1 MSGKPLNKYVVKRA
15 FRDKFTFIHYSV
27 ADSYESNDA
36 ERVMYLQDEGF
47 LNKELIIDKRED
59 LKGPVHVG
67 GGYYELPN
75 GEKIKG
81 KDAAL
86 EALKQV
92 EQVGE

>member
-36 ERVMYLQDEGF
+36 ERVMYLQEEGF
-47 LNKELIIDKRED
+47 LNNELIIDKQED

-86 EALKQV
+86 KALKQL
-92 EQVGE
+92 ERVGE

>member
-36 ERVMYLQDEGF
+36 ERVIYLQDEGF
-47 LNKELIIDKRED
+47 LNKELIDKQED

-86 EALKQV
+86 EALKQL

>member
-27 ADSYESNDA
+27 ADSYESNDV

-47 LNKELIIDKRED
+47 LNKELMIDKKED
-59 LKGPVHVG
+59 LKGPIHVG

-75 GEKIKG
+75 GEKVKG
-81 KDAAL
+81 KDTAL
-86 EALKQV
+86 EALKQL

>member
-47 LNKELIIDKRED
+47 LNKELIIDKQED

-67 GGYYELPN
+67 EDITNFQMAKRLRVKMP
-75 GEKIKG
+75 
-81 KDAAL
+81 L
-86 EALKQV
+86 
-92 EQVGE
+92 

>member
-15 FRDKFTFIHYSV
+15 FRDKFTFVHYSV
-27 ADSYESNDA
+27 ADSYESNDT
-36 ERVMYLQDEGF
+36 ERVMYLQDKGF
-47 LNKELIIDKRED
+47 LNKERTIDKQEG

-86 EALKQV
+86 EALKQL